1 MNDMIIGLG
10 LKGPGWRIGI
20 DLEEYLQRSNAAQL
34 RRLLK
39 LLDTAESH
47 NALEPVS
54 CGDPATGTPR
64 ILAAALT
71 LEAELPEMLH
81 NVLHDIAETTEELL
95 LELKAKGETKH
106 VEHLR
111 DRRVSLKE
119 KQRRLLA
126 TQKKLAAHKEL
137 IEKWIQTQK

>member
-1 MNDMIIGLG
+1 MNDMIRGLG

-20 DLEEYLQRSNAAQL
+20 DLEEYLQRSNASQL

-39 LLDTAESH
+39 LLDTAES
-47 NALEPVS
+47 
-54 CGDPATGTPR
+54 
-64 ILAAALT
+64 
-71 LEAELPEMLH
+71 H

-106 VEHLR
+106 VERLR
-111 DRRVSLKE
+111 DCRASLKE

-126 TQKKLAAHKEL
+126 TQKKLTAHKEL

>member
-1 MNDMIIGLG
+1 MNDMIRCLD
-10 LKGPGWRIGI
+10 LRGPGWKMRI
-20 DLEEYLQRSNAAQL
+20 DLEEFFIQPGVQL

-106 VEHLR
+106 VERLR

>member
-1 MNDMIIGLG
+1 MNDMIRGLG

-54 CGDPATGTPR
+54 CGDPAAGTPR

-81 NVLHDIAETTEELL
+81 NVLHDIAETT
-95 LELKAKGETKH
+95 A
-106 VEHLR
+106 
-111 DRRVSLKE
+111 SLKE
-119 KQRRLLA
+119 KQRRLRA

-137 IEKWIQTQK
+137 IEKWRQTQK

>member
-1 MNDMIIGLG
+1 MNDMIRGLG
-10 LKGPGWRIGI
+10 LKGPGWMIGI
-20 DLEEYLQRSNAAQL
+20 DLDVFLQGTQNQV

-64 ILAAALT
+64 ILAAAMA
-71 LEAELPEMLH
+71 LEEEIPERMCKASG
-81 NVLHDIAETTEELL
+81 VEYR
-95 LELKAKGETKH
+95 ELKAAWK
-106 VEHLR
+106 R
-111 DRRVSLKE
+111 ISR
-119 KQRRLLA
+119 
-126 TQKKLAAHKEL
+126 HKEL